1 MSETTRQNSSVP
13 ADVEI
18 HGSVTFRG
26 EMTFAGRLTG
36 GDIKGPTLT
45 VGPGASITGNVESE
59 TCTLHGTVKGD
70 LLVTGK
76 CDLKPSAVLLGD
88 LTTSRLVMGEG
99 ATFVGKAEIR
109 PDAKHP
115 AIPAIAAGKT
125 E

>member
-1 MSETTRQNSSVP
+1 MSEPTRQNSSVP

-26 EMTFAGRLTG
+26 EMTFAGTLTG

-45 VGPGASITGNVESE
+45 VSPGATITGNVESE
-59 TCTLHGTVKGD
+59 TCTLHGTVNGD
-70 LLVTGK
+70 VLVTGK

-88 LTTSRLVMGEG
+88 LTTSSLVMGEG

-109 PDAKHP
+109 PEARR
-115 AIPAIAAGKT
+115 AALAASKPV
-125 E
+125 